1 MTIKKKIFLTNSCM
15 VLLALVVLLLV
26 GGGMLSL
33 FKDELLGWYRD
44 NSKIADQFETV
55 YDRVPEL
62 FVDTTDWAKA
72 AEELERYDYRLL
84 VRSEDHKTVFEN
96 AKHSEEESAETL
108 YEVKKN
114 VGQVDCYL
122 IEHTTIISLRCEADG
137 KQYDCY
143 VLNCPSDASIFG
155 MDRGLFEMF
164 ILIFL
169 TVGVIAIVII
179 LALSQ
184 LLTKALIK
192 KIMAPVQALDQAA
205 QRVTEGNLSGRI
217 AYDAED
223 EFKPVCDSFDLMQ
236 EHLQKELE
244 KNRAYEKARTEMV
257 SGISHDLR
265 TPLTSI
271 KGYIKGMLD
280 GIANTEEKRQEYLR
294 ITYRKSCDMERLL
307 ARLFYFSKLETGNM
321 PFLMQVV
328 DMQEFLQDYVEEK
341 EAELKEKDIA
351 IALDWKNAET
361 VKCQIDREQMLRVLD
376 NLVEN
381 ACKYAQPKEAL
392 RLRMAVFLIKNQRLC
407 IDFYDNGKGM
417 DAEKI
422 GHVFEQFYRGDEARN
437 AACDGNGL
445 GLYVCR
451 YIMEKQGGNIRAE
464 NHAGFHVI
472 MELST
477 ERG

>member
-155 MDRGLFEMF
+155 MDRGLFVYF
-164 ILIFL
+164 
-169 TVGVIAIVII
+169 
-179 LALSQ
+179 
-184 LLTKALIK
+184 
-192 KIMAPVQALDQAA
+192 
-205 QRVTEGNLSGRI
+205 NLSDGG
-217 AYDAED
+217 
-223 EFKPVCDSFDLMQ
+223 CDCDC
-236 EHLQKELE
+236 
-244 KNRAYEKARTEMV
+244 NY
-257 SGISHDLR
+257 SGIEPAFD
-265 TPLTSI
+265 
-271 KGYIKGMLD
+271 KGTDQKDHGACAGTRSGGTARD
-280 GIANTEEKRQEYLR
+280 G
-294 ITYRKSCDMERLL
+294 RKFVR
-307 ARLFYFSKLETGNM
+307 
-321 PFLMQVV
+321 
-328 DMQEFLQDYVEEK
+328 
-341 EAELKEKDIA
+341 KD
-351 IALDWKNAET
+351 
-361 VKCQIDREQMLRVLD
+361 
-376 NLVEN
+376 
-381 ACKYAQPKEAL
+381 
-392 RLRMAVFLIKNQRLC
+392 C
-407 IDFYDNGKGM
+407 I
-417 DAEKI
+417 
-422 GHVFEQFYRGDEARN
+422 R
-437 AACDGNGL
+437 
-445 GLYVCR
+445 CR
-451 YIMEKQGGNIRAE
+451 R
-464 NHAGFHVI
+464 
-472 MELST
+472 
-477 ERG
+477 

>member
-26 GGGMLSL
+26 GGGLLSL

-44 NSKIADQFETV
+44 NSKIADQYETV
-55 YDRVPEL
+55 YDLVPEL
-62 FVDTTDWAKA
+62 FAGTTDWAKA
-72 AEELERYDYRLL
+72 ADTLKPYDYRLL
-84 VRSEDHKTVFEN
+84 VRREDHKTVFEN

-114 VGQVDCYL
+114 IGQVDSYV
-122 IEHTTIISLRCEADG
+122 IEHTTIISLRCEVDG
-137 KQYDCY
+137 IMYDCY
-143 VLNCPSDASIFG
+143 VLNCPSDASVFG
-155 MDRGLFEMF
+155 MDRGMFETF
-164 ILIFL
+164 ILAFL

-184 LLTKALIK
+184 ILTKALIK

-205 QRVTEGNLSGRI
+205 QRVTEGDLSGRI
-217 AYDAED
+217 AYQAED

-236 EHLQKELE
+236 EHLQEELE
-244 KNRAYEKARTEMV
+244 KNKAYEKARTDMV

-271 KGYIKGMLD
+271 KGYVKGMLD
-280 GIANTEEKRQEYLR
+280 GIANTPEKQQEYLK

-307 ARLFYFSKLETGNM
+307 AKLFYFSKLETGNM
-321 PFLMQVV
+321 PFLMQIV

-341 EAELKEKDIA
+341 EVELREKEVT
-351 IALDWKNAET
+351 IALDWKNTESVT
-361 VKCQIDREQMLRVLD
+361 CQIDREQMLRVLD

-381 ACKYAQPKEAL
+381 ACKYASPEEPL
-392 RLRMAVFLIKNQRLC
+392 RLRMTAFLIKKQRLC

-417 DAEKI
+417 DDEKI

-451 YIMEKQGGNIRAE
+451 YIMEKQGGSIRAE

-472 MELST
+472 MELPI
-477 ERG
+477 ERR

>member
-26 GGGMLSL
+26 GGGLLSL

-44 NSKIADQFETV
+44 NSKIADQYETV
-55 YDRVPEL
+55 YDLVPEL
-62 FVDTTDWAKA
+62 FAGTTDWAKA
-72 AEELERYDYRLL
+72 ADTLKPYDYRLL
-84 VRSEDHKTVFEN
+84 VRREDHKTVFEN

-114 VGQVDCYL
+114 IGQVDSYV
-122 IEHTTIISLRCEADG
+122 IEHTTIISLRCEVDG
-137 KQYDCY
+137 IMYDCY
-143 VLNCPSDASIFG
+143 VLNCPSDASVFG
-155 MDRGLFEMF
+155 MDRGMFETF
-164 ILIFL
+164 ILAFL

-184 LLTKALIK
+184 ILTKALIK

-205 QRVTEGNLSGRI
+205 QRVTEGDLSGRI
-217 AYDAED
+217 AYQAED

-236 EHLQKELE
+236 EHLQEELE
-244 KNRAYEKARTEMV
+244 KNKAYEKARTDMV

-271 KGYIKGMLD
+271 KGYVKGMLD
-280 GIANTEEKRQEYLR
+280 GIANTPEKQQEYLK

-307 ARLFYFSKLETGNM
+307 AKLFYFSKLETGNM
-321 PFLMQVV
+321 PFLMQIV

-341 EAELKEKDIA
+341 EVELREKEVT
-351 IALDWKNAET
+351 IALDWKNTESVT
-361 VKCQIDREQMLRVLD
+361 CQIDREQMLRVLD

-381 ACKYAQPKEAL
+381 ACKYASPEEPL
-392 RLRMAVFLIKNQRLC
+392 RLRMTAFLIKKQRLC
-407 IDFYDNGKGM
+407 IDFYDNRKGM
-417 DAEKI
+417 DDEKI

-451 YIMEKQGGNIRAE
+451 YIMEKQGGSIRAE

-472 MELST
+472 MELPI
-477 ERG
+477 ERR

>member
-15 VLLALVVLLLV
+15 VFLALVVLLLV

-33 FKDELLGWYRD
+33 FKSELLGWYRD
-44 NSKIADQFETV
+44 NSKVADHFETV

-62 FVDTTDWAKA
+62 LSDTTDWAKA
-72 AEELERYDYRLL
+72 ADELGHYDYRLL

-114 VGQVDCYL
+114 IGQVDSYV
-122 IEHTTIISLRCEADG
+122 IEHTTIIALRCEVDG

-184 LLTKALIK
+184 ILTKALIK

-205 QRVTEGNLSGRI
+205 QRVTEGDLSGRI
-217 AYDAED
+217 AYQAED

-236 EHLQKELE
+236 EHLQEELE
-244 KNRAYEKARTEMV
+244 KNKAYEKARTDMV

-271 KGYIKGMLD
+271 KGYVKGMLD
-280 GIANTEEKRQEYLR
+280 GIANTPEKQQEYLK

-307 ARLFYFSKLETGNM
+307 AKLFYFSKLETGNM
-321 PFLMQVV
+321 PFLMQIV

-341 EAELKEKDIA
+341 EVT
-351 IALDWKNAET
+351 IALDWKNTESVT
-361 VKCQIDREQMLRVLD
+361 CQIDREQMLRVLD

-381 ACKYAQPKEAL
+381 ACKYARSEEPL
-392 RLRMAVFLIKNQRLC
+392 CLRMTAFLIKKQRLC

-451 YIMEKQGGNIRAE
+451 YIMEKQGGSIRAE

-472 MELST
+472 MELPI
-477 ERG
+477 ERR

>member
-1 MTIKKKIFLTNSCM
+1 MTIKKRIFLTNSCM
-15 VLLALVVLLLV
+15 VLLALMVLLFV

-33 FKDELLGWYRD
+33 FKEGLLGWYRS
-44 NSKIADQFETV
+44 NAKIADDYETV
-55 YDRVPEL
+55 YDMVPGL
-62 FVDTTDWAKA
+62 FGSDDWAA
-72 AEELERYDYRLL
+72 VAEQLNTYDYRLL

-108 YEVKKN
+108 YEVSKK
-114 VGQVDCYL
+114 VGQVDSYL
-122 IEHTTIISLRCEADG
+122 IEHTTIIVLRCAVNG

-179 LALSQ
+179 LFLSQ
-184 LLTKALIK
+184 LMTRALIK
-192 KIMAPVQALDQAA
+192 KILAPVQALDGAA
-205 QRVTEGNLSGRI
+205 QRVTEGDLTGRI
-217 AYDAED
+217 AYEKPD
-223 EFKPVCDSFDLMQ
+223 EFKSVCDSFDLMQ
-236 EHLQKELE
+236 QHLQEELE
-244 KNRAYEKARTEMV
+244 KNQAYEKARTEMV

-280 GIANTEEKRQEYLR
+280 GVANTEEKRREYLR
-294 ITYRKSCDMERLL
+294 ITYRKSCDMEKLL
-307 ARLFYFSKLETGNM
+307 AKLFYFSKLETGNM
-321 PFLMQVV
+321 PFFLQDV
-328 DMQEFLQDYVEEK
+328 DMQQFLQDYVEEK
-341 EAELKEKDIA
+341 EIELQERGVEIGQE
-351 IALDWKNAET
+351 WNAAGP
-361 VKCQIDREQMLRVLD
+361 VACAIDREQMLRVFD

-381 ACKYAQPKEAL
+381 ACKYAQPDGQL
-392 RLRMAVFLIKNQRLC
+392 RLQIVAFLEKDRLC
-407 IDFYDNGKGM
+407 MDFYDNGKGM
-417 DAEKI
+417 EPEKI
-422 GHVFEQFYRGDEARN
+422 GRVFEQFYRGDEARN

-451 YIMEKQGGNIRAE
+451 YVIEKQGGSIRAE

-472 MELST
+472 MELPVAQ
-477 ERG
+477 RG

>member
-155 MDRGLFEMF
+155 MDRGRW
-164 ILIFL
+164 
-169 TVGVIAIVII
+169 V
-179 LALSQ
+179 
-184 LLTKALIK
+184 
-192 KIMAPVQALDQAA
+192 
-205 QRVTEGNLSGRI
+205 
-217 AYDAED
+217 
-223 EFKPVCDSFDLMQ
+223 
-236 EHLQKELE
+236 
-244 KNRAYEKARTEMV
+244 
-257 SGISHDLR
+257 
-265 TPLTSI
+265 
-271 KGYIKGMLD
+271 
-280 GIANTEEKRQEYLR
+280 
-294 ITYRKSCDMERLL
+294 
-307 ARLFYFSKLETGNM
+307 
-321 PFLMQVV
+321 
-328 DMQEFLQDYVEEK
+328 
-341 EAELKEKDIA
+341 
-351 IALDWKNAET
+351 
-361 VKCQIDREQMLRVLD
+361 
-376 NLVEN
+376 
-381 ACKYAQPKEAL
+381 
-392 RLRMAVFLIKNQRLC
+392 
-407 IDFYDNGKGM
+407 
-417 DAEKI
+417 
-422 GHVFEQFYRGDEARN
+422 
-437 AACDGNGL
+437 
-445 GLYVCR
+445 
-451 YIMEKQGGNIRAE
+451 
-464 NHAGFHVI
+464 
-472 MELST
+472 
-477 ERG
+477 